1 MHFRAGRWVI
11 APTTDTLNDA
21 LIYYIIYN
29 ERTITMTTTKKLLA
43 IIMSLIM
50 VFGMFAFSVSAE
62 DAIVTDGYYEEGEYS
77 IHYTVVPA
85 EGEAKGRIM
94 FIHGFLYSGTTWN
107 GMAEVMSA
115 EGYDCYLL
123 DLPNF
128 GYSTR
133 ENAET
138 QLIEREVLVTNFMKT
153 VAPMNEWIVAGH
165 SMGGGV
171 AMNIAC
177 DYPEIEALLLYCPCE
192 IATNGNTMLSSMAS
206 NSFMSK
212 MMDSIF
218 KMVLSNPLIV
228 KMAVY
233 MTTGDMDYAKNY
245 DASLLADPLMI
256 PGTGAGM
263 LFASANA
270 RNTDYEAVAK
280 LEMPV
285 LLVWADGDNVL
296 SDSNCEN
303 ISNALAGKET
313 VTVEGSHIVIETAP
327 DTLSAL
333 TLDFLAK

>member
-1 MHFRAGRWVI
+1 
-11 APTTDTLNDA
+11 
-21 LIYYIIYN
+21 
-29 ERTITMTTTKKLLA
+29 MTTTKKLLA
-43 IIMSLIM
+43 IVMSLIM
-50 VFGMFAFSVSAE
+50 VFGMFTISISADE
-62 DAIVTDGYYEEGEYS
+62 VVTDGYYEEGEYS

-85 EGEAKGRIM
+85 AGETKGRIM

-107 GMAEVMSA
+107 GMAEIMSA
-115 EGYDCYLL
+115 EGYDCYLI

-192 IATNGNTMLSSMAS
+192 IVTNGNSMLTSLAT
-206 NSFMSK
+206 NSFVSG
-212 MMDSIF
+212 MMDTIF
-218 KMVLSNPLIV
+218 KMFLGNDLIV
-228 KMAVY
+228 KAAVY
-233 MTTGDMDYAKNY
+233 MTTGDMEYAKNY
-245 DASLLADPLMI
+245 DASLLAEPLMI

-270 RNTDYEAVAK
+270 RNTDYEAVAA

-285 LLVWADGDNVL
+285 FLVWADGDNVL
-296 SDSNCEN
+296 SAENCEN
-303 ISNALAGKET
+303 IGNALAGKET
-313 VTVEGSHIVIETAP
+313 ATVEGSHIVIETDPA
-327 DTLSAL
+327 TLSAL
-333 TLDFLAK
+333 TLEFLAK